1 MRIAVT
7 GGGGF
12 IGAATIAQASLRGHE
27 AWRFDRDDGNDIL
40 GDLKDLHGADA
51 VIHLAG
57 LLGTHELFNDLQA
70 AVDVNITGSLRIMD
84 WCVDSGAAYIGIT
97 MPDVFPS
104 IYTAT
109 KIATVRLA
117 NALRHSRG
125 LKVGHV
131 RAFNAY
137 GPGQKYGPGHPQK
150 ILPTFAIKAWQGEPL
165 PVWGDGEQGV
175 DLIHVDDIAR
185 ILLILAE
192 KTVSEELDNATIDA
206 GSGTGISVRAL
217 AEHVIKVTGSEST
230 INFLPMRDGEDP
242 TWIFAT
248 GEGWGLLDQEEGWRP
263 HLDWTKINDTI
274 EWYRGVA

>member
-84 WCVDSGAAYIGIT
+84 WCVGSGAAYIGIT